1 MATGLPTAACRCPA
15 SCVRCRQ
22 VSFVI
27 SNRCLV
33 WVEAAGR
40 ALVIRGAFDQDCSLY
55 TRVGDPDRHSP
66 PNRPFSYPA
75 VGRTLVILLFPY
87 PARHDTQCSGAQNS
101 NRNPNDK
108 KIFFFSLFSEKPSL
122 ACPVF
127 SILACNKCL
136 LCVLGLFRL
145 SHVSNQD
152 RMSREGRTKRLP
164 LADALHLGPSKLF
177 RPCRVDPMRETP
189 ERSVAEGKVPNPFTH
204 MAAGRQA
211 SRSGFKLRL
220 VVSLLVGC

>member
-1 MATGLPTAACRCPA
+1 MALQLLGAVRRGAGVGGVRDSEVATGLPIAACRCPA

-87 PARHDTQCSGAQNS
+87 SARHDTQCLVH
-101 NRNPNDK
+101 
-108 KIFFFSLFSEKPSL
+108 KIVIEILMTKRSSFLFPPPRTQDLLIQWFPSL
-122 ACPVF
+122 HVTNVYYAF
-127 SILACNKCL
+127 LAYFDTATC
-136 LCVLGLFRL
+136 
-145 SHVSNQD
+145 
-152 RMSREGRTKRLP
+152 RTKI
-164 LADALHLGPSKLF
+164 
-177 RPCRVDPMRETP
+177 
-189 ERSVAEGKVPNPFTH
+189 
-204 MAAGRQA
+204 
-211 SRSGFKLRL
+211 
-220 VVSLLVGC
+220 GC